1 MEDFVKKKLLT
12 ILLCGIMAFSIT
24 GCGNSKNEFDVGGK
38 SNIEVVKSDVSL
50 SLKKGTLTNTSATF
64 ILKNDSNIDIQYGN
78 PFSLEIKQNGEW
90 HEINVELN
98 FTMPAYVLKPNESKE
113 FKINF
118 ENTYGK
124 LSAGEYRFIKSI
136 DMEKEDGTYETFYVA
151 AEFTMEQNQND
162 IIGNSDNLDF
172 YITKPENHND
182 IRFNDYYTTKDN
194 GVNRTIYLAGNI
206 EDFYIKL
213 QDKDIT
219 LKTYLSTAF
228 QTLDDGIKS
237 ITDELKLKETLKDGG
252 TKIYKSKEKDI
263 TIVACNTTKN
273 DKNIFIG
280 DYSMEYREK
289 DCKN

>member
-1 MEDFVKKKLLT
+1 MKRKLLT

-38 SNIEVVKSDVSL
+38 SNIEVIKRDVSL
-50 SLKKGTLTNTSATF
+50 SLKEGTLKNTGATF

-98 FTMPAYVLKPNESKE
+98 FTMPSYVLKPNESKE
-113 FKINF
+113 FNINF

-136 DMEKEDGTYETFYVA
+136 DIEKEDGTYETFYVA
-151 AEFTMEQNQND
+151 AEFIIDKKQNE
-162 IIGNSDNLDF
+162 IISSNFDF
-172 YITKPENHND
+172 YITKPEQHND
-182 IRFNDYYTTKDN
+182 IRFNEYYTTKDN
-194 GVNRTIYLAGNI
+194 GINRTIYLAGNI
-206 EDFYIKL
+206 EEFYIKD
-213 QDKDIT
+213 QDNDIT

-228 QTLDDGIKS
+228 QTLDDGIKR
-237 ITDELKLKETLKDGG
+237 ITDELELKETLKDGG
-252 TKIYKSKEKDI
+252 TKIYKSKDKDI
-263 TIVACNTTKN
+263 TMVVCNTTKN
-273 DKNIFIG
+273 DKNVLIG
-280 DYSMEYREK
+280 DYSMEYVDG